1 MSWPLILGLAGGC
14 YLFKIGG
21 LFAARSRRASPW
33 LDRYLGHLP
42 PAVLAGLIVVQTFDG
57 GGTLTIDAGAGGLFV
72 GAAAAWLRAPFAL
85 VLVLAAATTAGVRLL

>member
-1 MSWPLILGLAGGC
+1 M
-14 YLFKIGG
+14 
-21 LFAARSRRASPW
+21 
-33 LDRYLGHLP
+33 
-42 PAVLAGLIVVQTFDG
+42 QTFDG